1 MKTAVQITTA
11 ISTPSAGHRT
21 AKEHRDSS
29 LATLVTLT
37 MALFVG
43 PWAVWIS
50 SICQDHGYIGWH
62 LPMGL
67 ALWSITPAL
76 VVALLLTG
84 GRQALRDVGRRI
96 VKWQVAPRCYL
107 WAVLTP
113 ALVATVSVVGAEA
126 AGAHVRLGYLL
137 DARSAAIYFVYGTGL
152 FLLTEEAGWR
162 GALLPRLQQI
172 MTPGRAS
179 LLIGGVWAAWHVP
192 LLHVPGEQDQGL
204 QLPVFAVL
212 VIATS
217 ILVTALV
224 NAAQGSVLIAALF
237 HAAFDASY
245 AYTGVV
251 GGPRSLMWI
260 ATGLTVFAAVGVWIQ
275 TRGTLFHEQPRTDPP
290 A

>member
-1 MKTAVQITTA
+1 VT
-11 ISTPSAGHRT
+11 
-21 AKEHRDSS
+21 S
-29 LATLVTLT
+29 LVALTLA
-37 MALFVG
+37 MFVG
-43 PWAVWIS
+43 PWTVWVS
-50 SICQDHGYIGWH
+50 SICQDRGYIGWH
-62 LPMGL
+62 VPMGL
-67 ALWSITPAL
+67 ALWSITPGL
-76 VVALLLTG
+76 VAALLLTG
-84 GRQALRDVGRRI
+84 GRQALIEVSRRI
-96 VKWQVAPRCYL
+96 VKWRVSPRCYL

-113 ALVATVSVVGAEA
+113 ALVATGSVVGAGEI
-126 AGAHVRLGYLL
+126 GAPVRLGHLL

-162 GALLPRLQQI
+162 GALLPRLQRI
-172 MTPGRAS
+172 MTPGHAS
-179 LLIGGVWAAWHVP
+179 LLIGAVWAVWHVP
-192 LLHVPGEQDQGL
+192 SLHVPGEQDQGL

-260 ATGLTVFAAVGVWIQ
+260 ATGLTVLAAAGVWVH
-275 TRGTLFHEQPRTDPP
+275 TRGTLFHEDPKD
-290 A
+290 

>member
-1 MKTAVQITTA
+1 MKTAAPTKTTLR
-11 ISTPSAGHRT
+11 TTVSATHP
-21 AKEHRDSS
+21 AQEHRDSS
-29 LATLVTLT
+29 VTSLVAVTLA
-37 MALFVG
+37 MFVG
-43 PWAVWIS
+43 PWTVWVS

-62 LPMGL
+62 IPTGL
-67 ALWSITPAL
+67 ALWSITPGL
-76 VVALLLTG
+76 VAALLLTG
-84 GRQALRDVGRRI
+84 GRQALLEVGRRI
-96 VKWQVAPRCYL
+96 VKWRVSPRCYL

-113 ALVATVSVVGAEA
+113 ALIAIGSVVGAEA
-126 AGAHVRLGYLL
+126 IGAHVRLGHLL

-162 GALLPRLQQI
+162 GALLPRLQRF
-172 MTPGRAS
+172 MTPGWAS
-179 LLIGGVWAAWHVP
+179 LLIGAVWAAWHLP
-192 LLHVPGEQDQGL
+192 SLHVSGEQDQGL

-260 ATGLTVFAAVGVWIQ
+260 ATGLTVLAAAGVWVR
-275 TRGTLFHEQPRTDPP
+275 TRGTLFHEDPKN
-290 A
+290 